1 MRHTYFA
8 TCAPGVEPM
17 LHAEIKALRL
27 ARHERQVGG
36 VRFDGTHRDAQV
48 ANLWLRTAVR
58 ILQRVARFQA
68 PDADALY
75 AGVSTVDWSQ
85 HLRPD
90 GRLWIDAQI
99 RDSAL
104 THSSFVAQRVKDAIV
119 DALRT
124 SSGVRP
130 VIEREN
136 ADLRVHLHLFR
147 DRATLSLDT
156 SGESLHRRGWRR
168 SQATAP
174 LSETLAAAVVLA
186 SGWNRRAPLID
197 PFCGGGTLLVEG
209 ALIAGNTA
217 PGLFRDRFGFE
228 TWPGHDAAAFEAL
241 KEEARAQAKP
251 LGKLRLVGR
260 DWDPARLEETRAHA
274 AVVGAEGA
282 LDVELGKASDFR
294 PRPGWNATIV
304 TNPPYGGRV
313 GAVDQLTDLYRDFG
327 HQLREHCAGYDLALL
342 CGEPRL
348 VRALELENARTLQVL
363 NGGIAC
369 DLVLADL

>member
-1 MRHTYFA
+1 MRHTFFA

-27 ARHERQVGG
+27 SRPERQVGG
-36 VRFDGTHRDAQV
+36 VRFEGTHQDAQL
-48 ANLWLRTAVR
+48 ANLWLRTAIR

-68 PDADALY
+68 PDEDALY
-75 AGVSTVDWSQ
+75 AGVAAVDWSQ
-85 HLRPD
+85 HLAPD
-90 GRLWIDAQI
+90 GRLWIDSQV

-104 THSSFVAQRVKDAIV
+104 THSGYVSQRVKDAIV
-119 DALRT
+119 DGLRT
-124 SSGVRP
+124 PDGTRP
-130 VIEREN
+130 AIERDDP
-136 ADLRVHLHLFR
+136 DLMVHLHLSR

-156 SGESLHRRGWRR
+156 SGGSLHRRGWRR

-174 LSETLAAAVVLA
+174 LSETLAAAMLLA
-186 SGWNRRAPLID
+186 SGWNMRAPLID

-209 ALIAGNTA
+209 ALMAGNRA
-217 PGLFRDRFGFE
+217 PGLFRDQFGFE
-228 TWPGHDAAAFEAL
+228 KWPQHDAAAFAAL
-241 KEEARAQAKP
+241 KEKARAQSRP

-274 AVVGAEGA
+274 EFVGFEDA
-282 LDVELGKASDFR
+282 LDLELAKASDFR
-294 PRPGWNATIV
+294 PRHGWNAYIV

-313 GAVDQLTDLYRDFG
+313 GKVEQLAELYRAFG
-327 HQLREHCAGYDLALL
+327 HQLHEHCAGYHLALL

-348 VRALELENARTLQVL
+348 LDALELPDARRRHLL

-369 DLVLADL
+369 ELLLAEL